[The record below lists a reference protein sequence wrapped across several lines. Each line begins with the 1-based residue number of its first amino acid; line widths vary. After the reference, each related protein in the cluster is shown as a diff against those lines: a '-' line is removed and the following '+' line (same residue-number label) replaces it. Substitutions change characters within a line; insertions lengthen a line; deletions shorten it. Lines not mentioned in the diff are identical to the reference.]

1 MIETRKKSLILN
13 IVLGAIVFI
22 IAVLFWPDDKEV
34 VQSNKVDSSLT
45 QIKINVKRLNIRE
58 EPSEDSKDIGD
69 VYYDEV
75 FTVLSHVDKEKYY
88 WYKIKTSLGVEGYIA
103 SGKDEEYVTLLS
115 GYIDRTPPV
124 IESSK
129 DYLLFVNGSP
139 DYTGITCKDDYSKC
153 ELSYE
158 VEQEF
163 VKVTAQDSDKNE
175 GVFKIR
181 YYNIYD
187 FSSRP
192 IENSDK
198 LNVNLTLKKINNK
211 DVISAYYT
219 LNKTITSDNKSNTY
233 TPIITFYDEDMNLLK
248 DIFVSYNLQTLPTN
262 CINDSNMNIKKEYE
276 ESDLLNGTSL
286 CLNYTFDNSLNLI
299 KYVGFGFSSDENYN
313 NKDNYL
319 ASYYS
324 EYYKIE

>member
-1 MIETRKKSLILN
+1 M
-13 IVLGAIVFI
+13 FI
-22 IAVLFWPDDKEV
+22 IAVLFWPNDEEL

-58 EPSEDSKDIGD
+58 KPDENSKDIGD
-69 VYYDEV
+69 VYYDEI

-124 IESSK
+124 IESTT
-129 DYLLFVNGSP
+129 DYLLFINGSP
-139 DYTGITCKDDYSKC
+139 DYSGITCKDEYSKC

-163 VKVTAQDSDKNE
+163 VKVIGKDSDKNE
-175 GVFKIR
+175 GIFKIR

-192 IENSDK
+192 IDSSDEVNADLSIK
-198 LNVNLTLKKINNK
+198 KVDNKNVIN
-211 DVISAYYT
+211 AYYT
-219 LNKTITSDNKSNTY
+219 LNKTITSDNKSNSY
-233 TPIITFYDEDMNLLK
+233 TPIITFYDEDMNK
-248 DIFVSYNLQTLPTN
+248 IDDIFASYNTQSLPQS
-262 CINDSNMNIKKEYE
+262 CINDYNMSLKNEYLD
-276 ESDLLNGTSL
+276 SDLLSGSTL
-286 CLNYTFDNSLNLI
+286 CLNYTFDNSLGLI

-319 ASYYS
+319 ASHYS
-324 EYYKIE
+324 EYYKVA